1 MIKQQQ
7 YFDIQPYKIDK
18 LYSEPA
24 KQLYKQISFR
34 YSFHNLDIKW
44 QNSFYPTRT
53 FGTKIKGKF
62 LSGLSCAIFI
72 K

>member
-24 KQLYKQISFR
+24 KKLYKQISFK
-34 YSFHNLDIKW
+34 YSSYNLDIKW
-44 QNSFYPTRT
+44 QNSYYRIPT

-62 LSGLSCAIFI
+62 LSGL
-72 K
+72 

>member
-24 KQLYKQISFR
+24 KKLYKQIFFK
-34 YSFHNLDIKW
+34 YSSHNLDIKW
-44 QNSFYPTRT
+44 QNRFRRIRT
-53 FGTKIKGKF
+53 FGIKIKEKF
-62 LSGLSCAIFI
+62 LFGLSCATSI